1 MADARLAECLRCARH
16 TVRLVLRT
24 CRYRTLGE
32 GPMKSLLPI
41 LIFALVLLAVVLAPL
56 LYSLAP
62 ALETLP

>member
-1 MADARLAECLRCARH
+1 
-16 TVRLVLRT
+16 
-24 CRYRTLGE
+24 
-32 GPMKSLLPI
+32 MKSLLPI